1 MGGRNA
7 LSVVRSLGRMGV
19 PVHVLGSRWSVR
31 VAASRYAR
39 KLPFPRGEGPWK
51 ERMLEFL
58 LGPASLPVR
67 GAVLL
72 ACNDPPIEL
81 LAEHREALLPHYRL
95 DACHPPAQLAMLDKL
110 ATYRAAAA
118 ADVPTPR
125 FWEAAGEEDLEALRG
140 DLRYPL
146 IVKPTSSAAFQSAFG
161 GKHFRVSSFDEA
173 RRAVR
178 SMREAGLAFL
188 LVEFVP
194 GGDGRYASSITWL
207 DEDGEP
213 AFHFTTRVI
222 RRNPPGKGD
231 AVYRVAEHVPGLA
244 EPALRLVRHVGLR
257 GIANVEFKIDPRDGV
272 PKLIE
277 CNARFTTSNGLLE
290 ASGLDLARWV
300 YRRAVGIPQEAP
312 GPFRLGVRM
321 RDPGGDFAAYRHLA
335 RRGELDFA
343 GWLRTLRPSRP
354 FWFRWDD
361 PMPSVAYGV
370 HRALRAARRGLRVGR
385 DLPRRSG
392 VIPGPSAARGRG
404 EPTPHDDPGPA

>member
-178 SMREAGLAFL
+178 SMREAGLA
-188 LVEFVP
+188 
-194 GGDGRYASSITWL
+194 
-207 DEDGEP
+207 
-213 AFHFTTRVI
+213 
-222 RRNPPGKGD
+222 
-231 AVYRVAEHVPGLA
+231 

>member
-1 MGGRNA
+1 LTASAAPVPAVVMGGRNA

-19 PVHVLGSRWSVR
+19 PVHVLGPRWSVR

-39 KLPFPRGEGPWK
+39 VLPVRTAGGPWK

-58 LGPASLPVR
+58 LGPASRSIR

-81 LAEHREALLPHYRL
+81 LAENRETLLRHYRL

-118 ADVPTPR
+118 AGVPSPRVWDV
-125 FWEAAGEEDLEALRG
+125 EGEDGLEAVRA

-146 IVKPTSSAAFQSAFG
+146 IVKPRNSAAFQAAFH
-161 GKHFRVSSFDEA
+161 GKHFRAESFDET
-173 RRAVR
+173 REAVR
-178 SMREAGLAFL
+178 RMREAGLPFL

-194 GGDGRYASSITWL
+194 GGDGRYGSYITYL
-207 DEDGEP
+207 EEDGEP

-222 RRNPPGKGD
+222 RRNPPGRGD
-231 AVYRVAEHVPGLA
+231 AVYRVAEPVPGLA
-244 EPALRLVRHVGLR
+244 EPALRLVRRVGLR
-257 GIANVEFKIDPRDGV
+257 GIANVEFKLDPRDGV

-290 ASGLDLARWV
+290 ACGLDLARWV
-300 YRRAVGIPQEAP
+300 YRRAVGLPQPAP
-312 GPFRLGVRM
+312 RPFRAGVRM
-321 RDPGGDFAAYRHLA
+321 WDPRGDFGAYRALA
-335 RRGELDFA
+335 RRGELDLA
-343 GWLRTLRPSRP
+343 GWLRTLRPART

-361 PMPSVAYGV
+361 PMPSLVFAAHV
-370 HRALRAARRGLRVGR
+370 ARRAVERRAGR
-385 DLPRRSG
+385 RGASRSRNVPPPSRG
-392 VIPGPSAARGRG
+392 VEA
-404 EPTPHDDPGPA
+404 